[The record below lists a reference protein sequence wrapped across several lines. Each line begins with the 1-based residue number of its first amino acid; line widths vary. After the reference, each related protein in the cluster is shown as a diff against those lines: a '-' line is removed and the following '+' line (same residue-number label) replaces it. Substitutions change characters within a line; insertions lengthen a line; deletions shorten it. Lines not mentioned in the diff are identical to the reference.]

1 MEVCMVENT
10 RGLGLTRRRVLM
22 AAAGFSGVFL
32 VPPTSTA
39 TGEGAGDLV
48 ERLTGK
54 RPSESD
60 RVHLEMPRVFPNG
73 YTVPLALMV
82 DTAMTDI
89 DHVRHVRV
97 LAPLNPIVEV
107 ATFHFVPQ
115 RSEPRVSTR
124 IRLAGPQEVLAI
136 AEMSGGELL
145 MARTWVEVATN
156 GCT

>member
-1 MEVCMVENT
+1 
-10 RGLGLTRRRVLM
+10 
-22 AAAGFSGVFL
+22 
-32 VPPTSTA
+32 
-39 TGEGAGDLV
+39 
-48 ERLTGK
+48 
-54 RPSESD
+54 
-60 RVHLEMPRVFPNG
+60 
-73 YTVPLALMV
+73 MV